1 MVKLMVYIKIN
12 YNNELIVPLC
22 LNTGR
27 DCNITDVRT
36 DDNGN
41 LIVTLEG
48 GEVHNLGQL
57 IGKDGI
63 IYNPHIEKDDSNGYN
78 VFTFTIVNEPDE
90 EVSL

>member
-1 MVKLMVYIKIN
+1 MVYIKIN

-22 LNTGR
+22 LDTGR
-27 DCNITDVRT
+27 DCDIADARA

-41 LIVTLEG
+41 LIIALEDG
-48 GEVHNLGQL
+48 KVHNLGQL

-63 IYNPHIEKDDSNGYN
+63 IYNPHIEKDEDKGYN
-78 VFTFTIVNEPDE
+78 VFTFTIVNEPDA